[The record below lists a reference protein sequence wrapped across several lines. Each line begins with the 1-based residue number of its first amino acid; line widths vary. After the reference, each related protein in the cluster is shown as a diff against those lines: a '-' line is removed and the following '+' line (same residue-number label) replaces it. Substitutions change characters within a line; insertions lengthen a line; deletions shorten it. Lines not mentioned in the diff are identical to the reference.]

1 MTTTQHLSEKGQRG
15 IAYTALAALLFGV
28 NGAVAA
34 ALVSAIP
41 AGNVAQLRSV
51 LAALVLSLI
60 AYRRRAVA
68 TGGRLIAL
76 VCFGLILAVVT
87 VSFFVAISRLGVGPG
102 VTIQFSGPVLVLAWI
117 RLVNKRHVPV
127 IAWLAAVV
135 ALVGVAL
142 VGGGPGFGRLDPLG
156 LLAAGIAA
164 ISFATYIILSEFLGR
179 SLPTITIAAYGF
191 SFSALFLLAAFRVV
205 LPPAT
210 PRVLIEL
217 VWLVLLGTVAPFLLE
232 VAALRMT
239 DPGIVGV
246 VATIE
251 PVVAA
256 TAAWLWLD
264 QFLAPLQ
271 VVGGLLVVGAV
282 ALIQRYSSRPPL
294 GI

>member
-1 MTTTQHLSEKGQRG
+1 MTTTQQLSENARRG
-15 IAYTALAALLFGV
+15 VAYTVLAALLFGV

-34 ALVSAIP
+34 DLVRAIP
-41 AGNVAQLRSV
+41 AGNIAQLRSV
-51 LAALVLSLI
+51 LAALVLGLI

-68 TGGRLIAL
+68 TGGRLLAL
-76 VCFGLILAVVT
+76 GGFGLILAIVT

-102 VTIQFSGPVLVLAWI
+102 VTIQFSGPVLVLCWM
-117 RLVNKRHVPV
+117 RLVNKRPVPL
-127 IAWLAAVV
+127 IGWLAGAA
-135 ALVGVAL
+135 ALAGVAL
-142 VGGGPGFGRLDPLG
+142 ISGAPEFGRLDPLG
-156 LLAAGIAA
+156 LVAAGIAA
-164 ISFATYIILSEFLGR
+164 VSFAAYIILSGFLGR

-191 SFSALFLLAAFRVV
+191 SFSGLFLLAAFRVV

-210 PRVLIEL
+210 PRILIEL

-246 VATIE
+246 VATLE

-256 TAAWLWLD
+256 TAAWWWLE
-264 QFLAPLQ
+264 QSLAPLQ
-271 VVGGLLVVGAV
+271 VFGGLLVVGAV
-282 ALIQRYSSRPPL
+282 ALVQRYSSPPPL

>member
-15 IAYTALAALLFGV
+15 IAYTSLAALLFGV

-34 ALVSAIP
+34 DLVSAIP
-41 AGNVAQLRSV
+41 AGNVAQIRSV

-87 VSFFVAISRLGVGPG
+87 VSFFVAIGRLGVGPG

-142 VGGGPGFGRLDPLG
+142 VGGGPDFGRLDPLG

-164 ISFATYIILSEFLGR
+164 ISFATYIILSVFLGR

-191 SFSALFLLAAFRVV
+191 SFSALFVLAAFEVV
-205 LPPAT
+205 LPPSA
-210 PRVLIEL
+210 PRVLFEL

>member
-1 MTTTQHLSEKGQRG
+1 MTETVLPTSATPRVAMTHGQIMAVIWG
-15 IAYTALAALLFGV
+15 LMIGLFLAALDQT
-28 NGAVAA
+28 
-34 ALVSAIP
+34 I
-41 AGNVAQLRSV
+41 
-51 LAALVLSLI
+51 
-60 AYRRRAVA
+60 VA
-68 TGGRLIAL
+68 TALPTMVGELGGLEQL
-76 VCFGLILAVVT
+76 SWVVT
-87 VSFFVAISRLGVGPG
+87 AYLLASTVTAPLYGKISDLYGRKIVFQAAI
-102 VTIQFSGPVLVLAWI
+102 VLFLAGSI
-117 RLVNKRHVPV
+117 LCGLSQNMGQL

-142 VGGGPGFGRLDPLG
+142 VSGAPTFGRLDPLG

-164 ISFATYIILSEFLGR
+164 ISFATYIILSGFLGR

-246 VATIE
+246 VATLE

-256 TAAWLWLD
+256 TAAWWWLD
-264 QFLAPLQ
+264 QYLAPLQ
-271 VVGGLLVVGAV
+271 VAGGLLVVGAV